1 MTLADIIALTV
12 TVSQNALDDIWHWFL
27 TNFNTALIITVVTGV
42 SRMLSRREHAQTA
55 AALADARADLALTIA
70 RKADLASA
78 KSSLENAGIVAAIAE
93 NTVISS
99 QAADGAERAFH
110 EANSVNTKIEHLHDA
125 QLALQSQQNN
135 MQSDRDGGA

>member
-99 QAADGAERAFH
+99 Q
-110 EANSVNTKIEHLHDA
+110 
-125 QLALQSQQNN
+125 
-135 MQSDRDGGA
+135 